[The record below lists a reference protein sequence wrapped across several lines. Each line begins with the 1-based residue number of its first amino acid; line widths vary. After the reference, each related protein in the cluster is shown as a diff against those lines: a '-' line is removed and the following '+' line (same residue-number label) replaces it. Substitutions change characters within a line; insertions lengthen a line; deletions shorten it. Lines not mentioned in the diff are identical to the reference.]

1 MKRLTIALALIA
13 AASSLC
19 HAEQAQGRKDIM
31 DRAFITPT
39 RIVWTKGDVSGQEE
53 LLKPGNG
60 QSDMA
65 GSPCCDLVWTPDT
78 TSIILDY
85 GKELHGGL
93 KMVMNSSERYPKL
106 VRIRFGESVAETC
119 SEVCDTDWI
128 ARHSTDDHAM
138 RDYTIKVPRD
148 GSIEIGNTG
157 FRFVRIDLLEPGTT
171 LALRE
176 ATAILRWRDIPWQ
189 GSFSC
194 SDERLNAIW
203 ETGAWTTH
211 LNMQEYIWD
220 GIKRDRL
227 IWLGDMHPEMS
238 TVCAVFGYNDVIDR
252 SIDLA
257 CQQYPIP
264 QWLNGM
270 SAYSMWYL
278 IIQYDWYMQNG
289 DIDFI
294 RKHRDYIKGVID
306 TMDGRIHED
315 GSEDLAA
322 SRFLDWPSSPNE
334 DGVEAGYRA
343 LLTIALEK
351 GAKLC
356 ELIGEP
362 ESAAKA
368 LAARERLSK
377 TVKPHNGLKQAAS
390 LMALAGLIPV
400 KQACDEVVAVDGPK
414 GFSTFYG
421 YYMLEALAMA
431 GEYQT
436 AIDIIRQFWGGMLDM
451 GATSFWED
459 FNLDWTK
466 NAFRIDEMPVPG
478 KADIHGDFGD
488 YCYRS
493 FRHSLCHGW
502 ASGPTPWLSHHVL
515 GVKVL
520 EPGCRRI
527 SIEPHLGDLEWAE
540 GTYPTPKGNISIK
553 VERGRDGQI
562 LARVSRLR
570 GVKITA
576 GEGVRL
582 KKVKK
587 ATR

>member
-19 HAEQAQGRKDIM
+19 HAEQTQGRKDIM

-65 GSPCCDLVWTPDT
+65 GSPCCDLAWTPDT

-377 TVKPHNGLKQAAS
+377 TVKPHNDLKQAAA
-390 LMALAGLIPV
+390 LMALAGLMPAQ
-400 KQACDEVVAVDGPK
+400 QACEEVVESMVPRASRP
-414 GFSTFYG
+414 STATTCSRRLPWQANTRLQSTSYASSGAACSTWAPPPSGRTSTSTGRRTHSASTRCRFPARTTY
-421 YYMLEALAMA
+421 
-431 GEYQT
+431 T
-436 AIDIIRQFWGGMLDM
+436 
-451 GATSFWED
+451 ATSATTATGASATASATAGHQAP
-459 FNLDWTK
+459 L
-466 NAFRIDEMPVPG
+466 PG
-478 KADIHGDFGD
+478 
-488 YCYRS
+488 
-493 FRHSLCHGW
+493 SLTMCW
-502 ASGPTPWLSHHVL
+502 ASRCSNPAA
-515 GVKVL
+515 
-520 EPGCRRI
+520 
-527 SIEPHLGDLEWAE
+527 AE
-540 GTYPTPKGNISIK
+540 S
-553 VERGRDGQI
+553 
-562 LARVSRLR
+562 A
-570 GVKITA
+570 
-576 GEGVRL
+576 
-582 KKVKK
+582 
-587 ATR
+587 